1 MASDEEVFD
10 GALWDPASATAGPR
24 RSTFTPPPGADQAT
38 PETPAAEVAP
48 GIPTDAEH
56 DDDELANALAADLG
70 RLAPPSAPDRAL
82 WATEPPPAATPVAPT
97 PEPVAAPEPVAPSV
111 APPVAESEPAPVR
124 EPAPIRESVAQP
136 EPPSAPEPTAQP
148 IVEPAAPA
156 WASLPAPDPAQ
167 AAPTP
172 QRPVRRSLPDSELE
186 SILEQA
192 QAEGTLGALDQLEAQ
207 MQLREVEVREF
218 RAWEATMLAMGT
230 PDAVEAVEAARTEFA
245 GVLPRS
251 TPARHADAPVSVE
264 PPAPEPAPAEPVA
277 AEPVA
282 EPTVG
287 GPPVPEPV
295 LVEPVVADPVS
306 AEPMMAEPMV
316 AEPAVAEPTVADPP
330 VVEPVIVEPS
340 VSPMAVPDPTLAE
353 PTLADPTPAGAN
365 LAESAVAEPTVA
377 EFEPFVA
384 EPTVAPIEETP
395 EPAVWAP
402 PVSWQP
408 PFIDAP
414 APTGAPVADA
424 PPAPAAHPVT
434 EPVPVLP
441 SWDIPAPSE
450 SWMPEIAPEPV
461 AAPAPEPDLEPEPD
475 PEPLPDPELRFEPP
489 ALIEPPPF
497 GAPPAS
503 PALEEV
509 VEATLVDD
517 EPMDDEPIE
526 AAPLDLSIAPEEPS
540 LPVAP
545 PADFSFDD
553 LLTGS
558 ATAEILDE
566 EVPFRSEPTPAS
578 PAEAIFVE
586 PLPVTAD
593 EGVPIDTGSIPVIDQ
608 AFVEE
613 ELDDD
618 VDETDRVGGPGVTGP
633 IVITAAGVATSPV
646 MVAPPSGPIPTVR
659 IPDDEVVLID
669 NEPVRQRVFSIEGSG
684 LEPTPVEHR
693 IGRAARLFWLWFAA
707 NSTILSL
714 GLGAVV
720 FTVGMS
726 LRQAIV
732 AVLAGVALSFFPL
745 GLTTLAGKRSGQP
758 TMVVSRATFG
768 VVGNVIPALIAL
780 LTRIFWGAVLL
791 WLVGSSVAIVLVGG
805 AISGPF
811 GERQL
816 VLIAIGATV
825 IIAVFIA
832 FAGYPMIA
840 RLQLI
845 LSILSL
851 ALIIGLIVMTWQ
863 LIDLGAALS
872 TPDGSWLLTIT
883 GAVLVFSF
891 VGLVWANSGADLAR
905 YQRVSSSGA
914 GSMLWATFGATVPT
928 FLLIGYGV
936 LLAASNPDLARGF
949 VLSPLDTLAGLLPL
963 WYPIPLIAATVLS
976 LLSGIIITLYSGG
989 FALKALGVNV
999 SRSWSVVMI
1008 AVPLTGLAMIFAFG
1022 ITEGLTDLFRDAAT
1036 TLAVPTAAWAGIF
1049 AAEMMIR
1056 NRRFE
1061 SESLVRRG
1069 GVYADVR
1076 WGNLLGLLIITGIGF
1091 GLTSATVSWLSWQ
1104 GYFFTL
1110 LGVPLDGD
1118 LGGTDL
1124 GVLVALGLGILL
1136 PIIAGIPAIRR
1147 QEAARV

>member
-24 RSTFTPPPGADQAT
+24 RSTFTPPPAADQAT
-38 PETPAAEVAP
+38 PASPADAEQATGGTPD
-48 GIPTDAEH
+48 DAEH

-82 WATEPPPAATPVAPT
+82 WAPEPPASAAVVPPSSAAAAPPAV
-97 PEPVAAPEPVAPSV
+97 APEPVAVPEAV
-111 APPVAESEPAPVR
+111 AMPEPVAQPQPVVVPEPTPIPEPVAMPEPAAAP
-124 EPAPIRESVAQP
+124 EPAPIP
-136 EPPSAPEPTAQP
+136 EPAAAPQPTVDPAP
-148 IVEPAAPA
+148 LIEPASEPSAPA

-186 SILEQA
+186 TILEQA

-207 MQLREVEVREF
+207 MQLRETEAREF

-230 PDAVEAVEAARTEFA
+230 PEAVEAVEAARSEFA

-251 TPARHADAPVSVE
+251 TPPRHADLPPTVDTPPPAPEAVVDVPVEAPADAPVEPPAYAGTGAAVE
-264 PPAPEPAPAEPVA
+264 PPVDVPAQTIDDTPSAPA
-277 AEPVA
+277 AE
-282 EPTVG
+282 
-287 GPPVPEPV
+287 
-295 LVEPVVADPVS
+295 
-306 AEPMMAEPMV
+306 
-316 AEPAVAEPTVADPP
+316 
-330 VVEPVIVEPS
+330 
-340 VSPMAVPDPTLAE
+340 
-353 PTLADPTPAGAN
+353 
-365 LAESAVAEPTVA
+365 
-377 EFEPFVA
+377 
-384 EPTVAPIEETP
+384 
-395 EPAVWAP
+395 AP

-434 EPVPVLP
+434 EPVPVPLP

-450 SWMPEIAPEPV
+450 SWMPEVAPPAPVADTGKPASLAPEPEDAT
-461 AAPAPEPDLEPEPD
+461 AASPD
-475 PEPLPDPELRFEPP
+475 PEGEAEPLADSEPRFEPP

-497 GAPPAS
+497 GAAPAS
-503 PALEEV
+503 PVLEEV
-509 VEATLVDD
+509 VEATLIED
-517 EPMDDEPIE
+517 EPVASVPD
-526 AAPLDLSIAPEEPS
+526 EEPGV
-540 LPVAP
+540 PVVP

-578 PAEAIFVE
+578 PAEALFVE
-586 PLPVTAD
+586 PPPVTAD

-608 AFVEE
+608 AFVED

-618 VDETDRVGGPGVTGP
+618 VDETDRVGGPGPTGP

-780 LTRIFWGAVLL
+780 FTRIFWGAVLL

-851 ALIIGLIVMTWQ
+851 ALIVGLIVMTWQ

-999 SRSWSVVMI
+999 SRSWSVVVI
-1008 AVPLTGLAMIFAFG
+1008 ALPLTGLAMLFAFG

-1076 WGNLLGLLIITGIGF
+1076 WGNLLGLLLITGIGF

-1104 GYFFTL
+1104 GYVFTL

>member
-10 GALWDPASATAGPR
+10 GALWDPTSATAGPR
-24 RSTFTPPPGADQAT
+24 RSTFTPPPAADQVS
-38 PETPAAEVAP
+38 PETPPSEVAP
-48 GIPTDAEH
+48 GMPTDAEH

-82 WATEPPPAATPVAPT
+82 WATEPPPAATPVAPMPEPVAAHEPVAAPVAEPVAAPVPEPAPVREPEPIREPVAQ
-97 PEPVAAPEPVAPSV
+97 PEPVAAPEP
-111 APPVAESEPAPVR
+111 
-124 EPAPIRESVAQP
+124 I
-136 EPPSAPEPTAQP
+136 AQP
-148 IVEPAAPA
+148 IAEPAAPA

-192 QAEGTLGALDQLEAQ
+192 QVEGTLGALDQLEAQ

-264 PPAPEPAPAEPVA
+264 TPAPEPAPAEPVA
-277 AEPVA
+277 AEGSVA
-282 EPTVG
+282 EPIVDAPSG
-287 GPPVPEPV
+287 AEPVQAEPV
-295 LVEPVVADPVS
+295 LAEPVLAESVMTEPV
-306 AEPMMAEPMV
+306 M
-316 AEPAVAEPTVADPP
+316 AEPTVADPA
-330 VVEPVIVEPS
+330 VVEPVMVEPS
-340 VSPMAVPDPTLAE
+340 VMPLAVPE
-353 PTLADPTPAGAN
+353 PTA
-365 LAESAVAEPTVA
+365 AEPTVA
-377 EFEPFVA
+377 EPTLAESAGA
-384 EPTVAPIEETP
+384 EPTQSEFEAFAEPSVVPIDETP
-395 EPAVWAP
+395 EPAVAAP

-424 PPAPAAHPVT
+424 PPAPATHPVT

-461 AAPAPEPDLEPEPD
+461 APVAPPAPETDVEPDLE

-503 PALEEV
+503 PALDEV
-509 VEATLVDD
+509 VEATLI
-517 EPMDDEPIE
+517 EDEPIDDKPDDAE
-526 AAPLDLSIAPEEPS
+526 PVELSSAPAEPG
-540 LPVAP
+540 LPAAP

-553 LLTGS
+553 LLTGA

-618 VDETDRVGGPGVTGP
+618 VDETDRVGGPGLTGP

-659 IPDDEVVLID
+659 IPEDEVVLID

-863 LIDLGAALS
+863 LIDLGTALS

-905 YQRVSSSGA
+905 YQRVTSSGA

-999 SRSWSVVMI
+999 SRSWSVVVI
-1008 AVPLTGLAMIFAFG
+1008 ALPLTGLAMLFAFG
-1022 ITEGLTDLFRDAAT
+1022 ITEGLSDLFRDAAT